1 MSGGEPSR
9 QKEEVQRQRE
19 TAQAPVGLEVFV
31 TEMFKKKK
39 KKKGKTRK
47 NSS

>member
-31 TEMFKKKK
+31 IEMFKKKK
-39 KKKGKTRK
+39 KKRQTRK